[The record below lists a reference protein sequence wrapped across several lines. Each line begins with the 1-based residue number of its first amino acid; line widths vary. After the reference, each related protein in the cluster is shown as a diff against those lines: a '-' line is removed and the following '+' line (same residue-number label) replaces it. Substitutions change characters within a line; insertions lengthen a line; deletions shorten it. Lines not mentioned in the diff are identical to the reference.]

1 MNFKF
6 QTSNSNFKIQ
16 THFEGNS
23 PEPGEERTVFLSDSA
38 TAIPHEN
45 VGHDLGGGEQDLCER
60 KVSHMSR
67 RQPLTGTMTRYE

>member
-45 VGHDLGGGEQDLCER
+45 VGHDLGGG
-60 KVSHMSR
+60 
-67 RQPLTGTMTRYE
+67 TRLV

>member
-1 MNFKF
+1 MKSCGGGNKKFNFSKNEF
-6 QTSNSNFKIQ
+6 QNSFSNFKIQ

-45 VGHDLGGGEQDLCER
+45 VGHDLGGG
-60 KVSHMSR
+60 
-67 RQPLTGTMTRYE
+67 TRLV